1 MYLSF
6 TTSTHSEVNIKDRE
20 NLSAI
25 VLTDIVIWV
34 AIVMA
39 TVILTKNDDN
49 VSPNKQTNKFTC
61 VCIETTL
68 GWFISVDHECFFFY
82 IIKCCDRFHLH
93 EKKCLHWLLLQLV

>member
-6 TTSTHSEVNIKDRE
+6 TTSTHSEVNIKGRE

-34 AIVMA
+34 VIVMV

-49 VSPNKQTNKFTC
+49 VSSNKQ
-61 VCIETTL
+61 
-68 GWFISVDHECFFFY
+68 ISSLMSV
-82 IIKCCDRFHLH
+82 
-93 EKKCLHWLLLQLV
+93 

>member
-34 AIVMA
+34 VIVMV

-49 VSPNKQTNKFTC
+49 VSPNKQTSS
-61 VCIETTL
+61 L
-68 GWFISVDHECFFFY
+68 MSV
-82 IIKCCDRFHLH
+82 
-93 EKKCLHWLLLQLV
+93 

>member
-6 TTSTHSEVNIKDRE
+6 TTSPHSEVNIKGRE

-34 AIVMA
+34 VIVMV

-49 VSPNKQTNKFTC
+49 VSSNKQ
-61 VCIETTL
+61 
-68 GWFISVDHECFFFY
+68 ISSLMSV
-82 IIKCCDRFHLH
+82 
-93 EKKCLHWLLLQLV
+93 